1 MNKMLKC
8 VVVDDEPPAIRLVE
22 KYIKKIPYLELVFS
36 TTKPLEAVAYMEKY
50 DFDLVF
56 LDIQMPH
63 LTGIQLSKILRQN
76 INVIFTT
83 AYPEFAVES
92 YQLNATD
99 YLLKPFDFERFY
111 QAVRKVESGR
121 VEARGQQIRDYVFV
135 KTDSKNSFEKARI
148 KDILYIEGLRN
159 YVAIHLVDKQVV
171 TYSTLKAI
179 KESLPDSLFV
189 QIHKSYIVALSHI
202 DQTNSVSVNI
212 GGVNLPLGQSYKAA
226 FFTLIGERKL

>member
-1 MNKMLKC
+1 MNQTLKC

-22 KYIKKIPYLELVFS
+22 KYIKKIPYLDLVFS
-36 TTKPLEAVAYMEKY
+36 TTKSLEALAYMEKH

-63 LTGIQLSKILRQN
+63 LTGIQLSKILRQDV
-76 INVIFTT
+76 NVIFTT

-99 YLLKPFDFERFY
+99 YLLKPFEFERFY
-111 QAVRKVESGR
+111 QAVKKVESSRIGAGDQ
-121 VEARGQQIRDYVFV
+121 EIRDYVFV

-148 KDILYIEGLRN
+148 SDILYIEGLRN
-159 YVAIHLVDKQVV
+159 YVAIHLADKQVV

-202 DQTNSVSVNI
+202 DQTNSISVNV

-226 FFTLIGERKL
+226 FFALIGERKL